1 MTNPYN
7 SFNQGSND
15 FNQIQGQS
23 QAFGQGNEPR
33 PQSYAEY
40 QQQQYANPQQQPF
53 DPFSQQP
60 RAGAP
65 APYGQHNGVMGIPGQ
80 PKSWIA
86 TVLLSGFLGMWG
98 AHNFYLGYRNRA
110 ITQLVMTIVGYLTA
124 VFIVGFILLGAV
136 AIWAFVDFVR
146 ILLRSGEY
154 GVDENGV
161 PLT

>member
-1 MTNPYN
+1 MLII
-7 SFNQGSND
+7 SIWS
-15 FNQIQGQS
+15 
-23 QAFGQGNEPR
+23 
-33 PQSYAEY
+33 
-40 QQQQYANPQQQPF
+40 
-53 DPFSQQP
+53 
-60 RAGAP
+60 
-65 APYGQHNGVMGIPGQ
+65 
-80 PKSWIA
+80 
-86 TVLLSGFLGMWG
+86 
-98 AHNFYLGYRNRA
+98 YRNRA